1 MLKAPVEARWRSSK
15 RACSSF
21 GSGGGEGREANGEE
35 ADDGEE
41 VERWRAVRCRSWMRR
56 DGRSVDVLR

>member
-15 RACSSF
+15 WACSSF

-35 ADDGEE
+35 ASDGEE
-41 VERWRAVRCRSWMRR
+41 VERWRAVR
-56 DGRSVDVLR
+56 